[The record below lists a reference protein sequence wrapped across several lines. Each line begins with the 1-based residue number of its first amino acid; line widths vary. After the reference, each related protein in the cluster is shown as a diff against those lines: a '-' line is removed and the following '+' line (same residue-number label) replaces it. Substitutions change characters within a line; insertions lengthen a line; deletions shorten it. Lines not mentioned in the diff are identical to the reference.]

1 MPTLSPLHIATAA
14 YAFAQ
19 ASSWSTYTERLSQW
33 LDAACDQGA
42 QLLVLPE
49 YASME
54 MASLGGSA
62 VSTDLH
68 ASLHCVADW
77 ADQRRAWFAEQAEH
91 RGCWIASGSGPVR
104 HNVGFVNQAELHA
117 PDGQCL
123 IQQKRIMTR
132 FERETWGVQAGQGLQ
147 VMQTPYGAMGLLLC
161 YDSEFPLLARRLVEL
176 GAQWLLVP
184 SCTDT
189 LAGAH
194 RVRIACQAR
203 ALENQ
208 CVVVRAC
215 TVGTADW
222 CAAVD
227 ENHGSAG
234 IHAPPDTG
242 WPDDGVVAEGE
253 LDQTGWVTASVCP
266 EAIEAVREKGAVL
279 NYAHWEEQEY
289 TQRLS
294 ASDTIKKSPH

>member
-1 MPTLSPLHIATAA
+1 MPSTRPLRIATAA
-14 YAFAQ
+14 YAFDKAE
-19 ASSWSTYTERLSQW
+19 SWEAYTQRLSEW
-33 LDAACDQGA
+33 LDGACDQGA

-54 MASLGGSA
+54 MASLGGTA
-62 VSTDLH
+62 VSADLQ
-68 ASLHCVADW
+68 ASLHWVADF
-77 ADQRRAWFAEQAEH
+77 ADRRRAWFAQQAEH

-104 HNVGFVNQAELHA
+104 HNGGFVNQAELHA

-132 FERETWGVQAGQGLQ
+132 FEREIWGVQAGQGLQ

-176 GAQWLLVP
+176 GARWLLVP

-189 LAGAH
+189 LAGAY

-208 CVVVRAC
+208 CVVVRAS
-215 TVGTADW
+215 TVGTAQW
-222 CAAVD
+222 CDAIDV
-227 ENHGSAG
+227 NHGSAG
-234 IHAPPDTG
+234 IYAPPDVG
-242 WPDDGVVAEGE
+242 WPDNGVVAEGE
-253 LDQTGWVTASVCP
+253 LDKSGWVTASIDP
-266 EAIEAVREKGAVL
+266 DAIEMVREKGAVL
-279 NYAHWEEQEY
+279 NHLHWDEQ
-289 TQRLS
+289 S
-294 ASDTIKKSPH
+294 